1 MRLDLFALTIAFT
14 LVAPLVGDAAPSE
27 AVIYSLGGASG
38 IAPTAGVIADAKGNL
53 YSTTLL
59 GGNGSPGHGTVFE
72 VSKGPS
78 GWTGTVLYT
87 FTGGKDGGVPVA
99 GVVADASGALY
110 GTTQMGGS
118 TAYSQNG
125 AGVVFK
131 LTPPHSGQQAWTETV
146 LAAFKGADGAFPN
159 AGLTPDGAGGFYT
172 TTYGGGHFG
181 EGAVVHVTPPVQ
193 GATRWKVQVLHS
205 FANADGAE
213 PLSNLFLD
221 AHGVLYGTTPSGG
234 PSGRGVVF
242 SLTPTSKTRWHF
254 QILYAFTGGPDGGN
268 PFAGVVEDTA
278 GNLYGT
284 TNTGGI
290 TPCTS
295 DESAGCGVIYELS
308 PQSNGTWLE
317 TVLFAFQATGT
328 GAEPEQGTLTFDA
341 AGALYGSTIF
351 GATSF
356 PGNGVIYKLARSGAG
371 WKETVLYEFQ
381 GQPDG
386 SGPEDSPLL
395 MRGGTLFGTT
405 VAGGSSDNG
414 TVFELK
420 P

>member
-1 MRLDLFALTIAFT
+1 
-14 LVAPLVGDAAPSE
+14 
-27 AVIYSLGGASG
+27 
-38 IAPTAGVIADAKGNL
+38 
-53 YSTTLL
+53 
-59 GGNGSPGHGTVFE
+59 
-72 VSKGPS
+72 
-78 GWTGTVLYT
+78 
-87 FTGGKDGGVPVA
+87 
-99 GVVADASGALY
+99 
-110 GTTQMGGS
+110 
-118 TAYSQNG
+118 
-125 AGVVFK
+125 
-131 LTPPHSGQQAWTETV
+131 
-146 LAAFKGADGAFPN
+146 
-159 AGLTPDGAGGFYT
+159 
-172 TTYGGGHFG
+172 
-181 EGAVVHVTPPVQ
+181 
-193 GATRWKVQVLHS
+193 
-205 FANADGAE
+205 
-213 PLSNLFLD
+213 
-221 AHGVLYGTTPSGG
+221 
-234 PSGRGVVF
+234 
-242 SLTPTSKTRWHF
+242 
-254 QILYAFTGGPDGGN
+254 
-268 PFAGVVEDTA
+268 
-278 GNLYGT
+278 
-284 TNTGGI
+284 
-290 TPCTS
+290 
-295 DESAGCGVIYELS
+295 VIYELS